1 MHPWLTKQKS
11 HEIFRFHGIFWCTSR
26 THIRTFLRFHSFP
39 ESDRFCTF
47 LIIKGNKYL
56 IIVEI
61 DGIDEGV
68 HQCLPLL
75 RLGHVQLAEAKQ
87 PKADELF
94 FHLRLG
100 KPFLGNAGLQL
111 LPLFFQR
118 FQPSLG
124 RACQN
129 AHLDGIQHI
138 GDADFRFFQLLFIDG
153 QIRAFLILQLHHFGD
168 DGIHGSVIFH
178 QLHGFVDHQ
187 IFQPLF
193 PHGLFIAG
201 LFLLGSSTL
210 IIGVHLPG
218 VADTAF
224 AKHQR
229 SALTA
234 VQLGG
239 KQIAFLCLMTGRG
252 LFIFRQ
258 LFLYFVE
265 QVL

>member
-1 MHPWLTKQKS
+1 MQFFSL
-11 HEIFRFHGIFWCTSR
+11 IFQ
-26 THIRTFLRFHSFP
+26 SF
-39 ESDRFCTF
+39 
-47 LIIKGNKYL
+47 
-56 IIVEI
+56 
-61 DGIDEGV
+61 
-68 HQCLPLL
+68 QPLL
-75 RLGHVQLAEAKQ
+75 CG
-87 PKADELF
+87 
-94 FHLRLG
+94 
-100 KPFLGNAGLQL
+100 AG
-111 LPLFFQR
+111 
-118 FQPSLG
+118 
-124 RACQN
+124 QN

-153 QIRAFLILQLHHFGD
+153 QIRAFLILQFHDFGN

-224 AKHQR
+224 SEHQCT
-229 SALTA
+229 ALAA

-239 KQIAFLCLMTGRG
+239 EQIAFLCLMTGRG
-252 LFIFRQ
+252 LFVFRQ
-258 LFLYFVE
+258 LFLHLVE
-265 QVL
+265 QLFRYQCRDRIGLYHIPQTQFADVPAITQHPLNRVVGHLPAHQIFNVVRL